1 MLSKES
7 ILKNFY
13 AILSELESGTVD
25 LESNMGIRLSA
36 KLSVYADI
44 LEDDIPEEYWEAVEK
59 YA

>member
-7 ILKNFY
+7 MLKNFY
-13 AILSELESGTVD
+13 AILSELNSGTVD
-25 LESNMGIRLSA
+25 LSSNLGIRLSA

-44 LEDDIPEEYWEAVEK
+44 LGDDIPEEYWDAVEK